1 MKKFQQ
7 VLTMADPSESQTN
20 DWSLAMRTTD
30 YSHPNHLLA
39 SLMAAGSEHLLG
51 SLEMVSLKFG
61 DVLYESES
69 RIRFAYFP
77 TTSIVSLVYMMED
90 GATDEIAAVG
100 NEGII
105 GVPLFMGSETT
116 PSRAVVRCAG
126 CAFRMKGNVLLE
138 EFHGSKTVQQILLR
152 YTQSL
157 FAQISQTAACNR
169 HHSVHQQLCRWLLS
183 SLDRLP
189 SNELKITHE
198 SIAGMLG
205 VRRESVSKEAAEL
218 QSAGL
223 IHNGRGRITVLD
235 RRRLETRACECYR
248 GIKREFGRLLSPQVP
263 APATFALDG
272 VSVPRNVP
280 LPRTPQVPTWTAN
293 A

>member
-1 MKKFQQ
+1 M
-7 VLTMADPSESQTN
+7 
-20 DWSLAMRTTD
+20 LAALPRRS
-30 YSHPNHLLA
+30 YEALRS
-39 SLMAAGSEHLLG
+39 G
-51 SLEMVSLKFG
+51 LEPVTLRFG

-69 RIRFAYFP
+69 RIRHAYFP

-105 GVPLFMGSETT
+105 GVPIFMGSETT

-126 CAFRMKGNVLLE
+126 CAFRLKGHLLLD
-138 EFHGSKTVQQILLR
+138 EFNKSMAVQQLLLR

-223 IHNGRGRITVLD
+223 IHNGRGRITVVD

-248 GIKREFGRLLSPQVP
+248 GIKREFGRLLNPAAVTTYATDNVTVGRHVP
-263 APATFALDG
+263 IPRAAQTQWSATA
-272 VSVPRNVP
+272 
-280 LPRTPQVPTWTAN
+280 
-293 A
+293 

>member
-1 MKKFQQ
+1 
-7 VLTMADPSESQTN
+7 
-20 DWSLAMRTTD
+20 MRDSD

-39 SLMAAGSEHLLG
+39 ALMAAGSERLLSG
-51 SLEMVSLKFG
+51 LEMVSLKFG

-69 RIRFAYFP
+69 KIRYAFFP
-77 TTSIVSLVYMMED
+77 TTSIVSMVYMMED

-126 CAFRMKGNVLLE
+126 SALRLKGTVLLD
-138 EFHGSKTVQQILLR
+138 EFQQSMAVQQLLLR

-218 QSAGL
+218 QTAGL
-223 IHNGRGRITVLD
+223 ILNGRGRITVVD

-248 GIKREFGRLLSPQVP
+248 GIKREFGRLLNP
-263 APATFALDG
+263 APAPAYTMG
-272 VSVPRNVP
+272 PPVMVTRHVPI
-280 LPRTPQVPTWTAN
+280 PRAPQAQAQWSATASSI
-293 A
+293 AS

>member
-1 MKKFQQ
+1 
-7 VLTMADPSESQTN
+7 
-20 DWSLAMRTTD
+20 MRNTD

-39 SLMAAGSEHLLG
+39 ALMAAGSEHLLSG
-51 SLEMVSLKFG
+51 LEMVSLKFG

-69 RIRFAYFP
+69 RIRYAYFP

-126 CAFRMKGNVLLE
+126 SAFRMKGHLLLE
-138 EFHGSKTVQQILLR
+138 EFTQSPSVQQILLR

-218 QSAGL
+218 QTAGL
-223 IHNGRGRITVLD
+223 IHNGRGRITVVD
-235 RRRLETRACECYR
+235 RRRLEARACECYR
-248 GIKREFGRLLSPQVP
+248 GIKREFGRLLNPAPAPAQHGSDGLSLPRIVPVPRAPQVP
-263 APATFALDG
+263 
-272 VSVPRNVP
+272 
-280 LPRTPQVPTWTAN
+280 QWTVN